1 MTPEQLL
8 EQARHLCD
16 DTEWSRAF
24 WATRAATILAR
35 QAMEAWLAEYWAA
48 TAPAVLA
55 VQSARARF
63 LLLHARLGPGA
74 AAQAFAIWSRLSEA
88 CHHHPHELPPSRHD
102 VLAWIQG
109 ADAFAQA
116 LRADVTRGVRE
127 T

>member
-8 EQARHLCD
+8 EQARRLCD

-35 QAMEAWLAEYWAA
+35 QAMEAWLADYWAA
-48 TAPAVLA
+48 TSP
-55 VQSARARF
+55 ARF
-63 LLLHARLGPGA
+63 LLLHARLGQGA
-74 AAQAFAIWSRLSEA
+74 AAQAFAVWSRLSEA

-109 ADAFAQA
+109 ADAIADA
-116 LRADVTRGVRE
+116 LRADVRRGIRE